1 MASPCS
7 SASLTLFRRFSM
19 EQNGDYR
26 VILGM
31 NILIGIG
38 AIAIILGLLGL
49 GTFIGGKEL
58 NTTCSGDASCSVCS
72 GDVNKC
78 ENREDR

>member
-1 MASPCS
+1 
-7 SASLTLFRRFSM
+7 M
-19 EQNGDYR
+19 EQNALFR
-26 VILGM
+26 VILDM

-38 AIAIILGLLGL
+38 AIAIILVLLGL

>member
-1 MASPCS
+1 
-7 SASLTLFRRFSM
+7 M
-19 EQNGDYR
+19 EQFDDLG
-26 VILGM
+26 VILSM

-38 AIAIILGLLGL
+38 AIAIILVLLGL

>member
-1 MASPCS
+1 
-7 SASLTLFRRFSM
+7 M
-19 EQNGDYR
+19 EQIDDFW

-38 AIAIILGLLGL
+38 AIAIILVLLGL

>member
-1 MASPCS
+1 
-7 SASLTLFRRFSM
+7 M
-19 EQNGDYR
+19 EQIDDFG

-38 AIAIILGLLGL
+38 AIAIILVLLGL